1 MRNNVLCY
9 FAPRLGTCVGC
20 ITLSPQGNLPTIKAA
35 NIQLAFRLSGVFP
48 LSSPMMFVST
58 NKSNIAFLLREVKHA
73 NIFFGVAR
81 YVFIPSLLGQWGRS
95 FSLRIASHQLSPPL
109 CVSLLSQARKPFVIT
124 KNKHLILKN

>member
-1 MRNNVLCY
+1 MKYNVLWH

-81 YVFIPSLLGQWGRS
+81 CVFISSLLGQWGRS

-109 CVSLLSQARKPFVIT
+109 FKFPYFHKQGNLS
-124 KNKHLILKN
+124 

>member
-1 MRNNVLCY
+1 MKYNVLWH

-58 NKSNIAFLLREVKHA
+58 NKSNTAFLLRSE
-73 NIFFGVAR
+73 AR
-81 YVFIPSLLGQWGRS
+81 QYLLRCCPIRIYTFPFRTVGS
-95 FSLRIASHQLSPPL
+95 VVLATDCKSSAFSAPL
-109 CVSLLSQARKPFVIT
+109 CFPTFTSKETFR
-124 KNKHLILKN
+124 NN

>member
-1 MRNNVLCY
+1 MKYNVLWH

-73 NIFFGVAR
+73 NIFFGVVR
-81 YVFIPSLLGQWGRS
+81 YVFIPSPFRTVGSVVLATDCKS
-95 FSLRIASHQLSPPL
+95 SAFSAPL
-109 CVSLLSQARKPFVIT
+109 CFPTFTSKETFR
-124 KNKHLILKN
+124 NN